1 LTVCAVFAV
10 ATYVSCG
17 GALGKKALKDS
28 RGRTF
33 SRGWLLYY
41 AVVSALA
48 VFLLRR
54 LSQTLTKEADTWRL
68 PDYDE
73 LVQFD
78 PEREGGH
85 LRPNLHLDVRGE
97 FGAVRFITNSRGFRN
112 TAEFDYLPP
121 AGASRILLLG
131 DSYVDG
137 MRTDQEHTIGAVL
150 QTALNTHGKNGRH
163 VEVLVAGHNNPAN
176 AWYYYQEH
184 GHKYHADVVILG
196 LTIGNDFT
204 SHNYRYGLLPEAGE
218 DGHVVLRKAGS
229 QINMASPGSRVL
241 LPEAAYRPASRW
253 DRLEDKELSIREW
266 LAEHFRVFG
275 YAIPPALM
283 PWGNWRRHVYATDV
297 FLSLGLFY
305 RPGMPEIQGLYQDM
319 DEMLTGMSRAVAANG
334 ASFLVLLF
342 PVRIQVVAKDW
353 DLFARF
359 YGLDRGQFDLHQPNR
374 HVLALCVRQGI
385 ECLDSLPALDQ
396 WYETC
401 GEPVYRTRG
410 DMHLNERGQQL
421 VAESLAAYLL
431 TRHAHELRLSPE

>member
-1 LTVCAVFAV
+1 ME
-10 ATYVSCG
+10 
-17 GALGKKALKDS
+17 KKALKDN
-28 RGRTF
+28 RRRTF
-33 SRGWLLYY
+33 SGAWLLYC

-48 VFLLRR
+48 AFLLHR
-54 LSQTLTKEADTWRL
+54 LSQTLAKEADIRRL
-68 PDYDE
+68 PDYDQ

-112 TAEFDYLPP
+112 TAECDYLPSP
-121 AGASRILLLG
+121 GVSRILLLG

-137 MRTDQEHTIGAVL
+137 MRTDQEQTIGAVL
-150 QTALNTHGKNGRH
+150 QAALNAHGTNNRH
-163 VEVLVAGHNNPAN
+163 MEVLVAGHNNPAN

-184 GHKYHADVVILG
+184 GQKYHADVVILG
-196 LTIGNDFT
+196 LTVGNDFT

-218 DGHVVLRKAGS
+218 NGRIVLRKAGS

-253 DRLEDKELSIREW
+253 EGLEDKEVSVREW
-266 LAEHFRVFG
+266 LAAHFRVFG

-283 PWGNWRRHVYATDV
+283 PWGNRRRHVYATDM

-305 RPGMPEIQGLYQDM
+305 RPGMPEIQEMYQDM
-319 DEMLTGMSRAVAANG
+319 DEMLTGMYRAVTANG
-334 ASFLVLLF
+334 TTFLVLLF
-342 PVRIQVVAKDW
+342 PVRIQVAEKDW

-359 YGLDRGQFDLHQPNR
+359 YALDRGQFDLQKPNR
-374 HVLALCVRQGI
+374 HVLALCAQQGI
-385 ECLDSLPALDQ
+385 ECLDSLPALRQ
-396 WYETC
+396 WYEAQ
-401 GEPVYRTRG
+401 GEPVYRARG
-410 DMHLNERGQQL
+410 DMHFNERGQQV

-431 TRHAHELRLSPE
+431 ARHAHELGLSPE